1 MHLYE
6 GKIRREIMYKV
17 LKRDGSIVLF
27 DITKISKAIGKA
39 FKSVNREADQV
50 QLHRTARRG
59 RIRQL
64 LHQLRP

>member
-1 MHLYE
+1 
-6 GKIRREIMYKV
+6 MYKV

-50 QLHRTARRG
+50 QLDMLALQVTARFDSK
-59 RIRQL
+59 I
-64 LHQLRP
+64 